1 MKNLNNVYDVLKQE
15 KQFLDNDGNIFKNK
29 VCEYARKMDKSL
41 LKLLYNNKLTRDLFF
56 IEIDDLKVFD
66 NQKFNNYIEN
76 KDFLPDSYTAFK
88 NNIGLYDNLG
98 NSINDCEDVVLQF
111 PYKDCILEFDSTK
124 ENDKR
129 NEVFFNETLMKKEID
144 VLLDPKVLTNSKRYD
159 KDGISDITE
168 GNDSDNLIIKGNNLL
183 ALHSLLPRYKGKIKC
198 MYWDILYNTDNDK
211 VPYNDSFKH
220 SSWLTMMKNRLDVAR
235 DLLKPDGVIY
245 IQCND
250 IEMAYLK
257 VLCDEIF
264 NRKNY
269 INTIT
274 IKTKLSG
281 VSGSSE
287 GKSYVDAT
295 EFILVYA
302 RQKEKFSINPIGIK
316 TPLYDY
322 IKKYKEQGKSWKYT
336 SIIEDKGIKELLF
349 EDKDNNYKYYYY
361 KNPKIMSVSQY
372 SKKYN
377 LTEKDV
383 YEKHSDKIFRTTN
396 AQSSVRE
403 TVIKAMGKY
412 DYDLIS
418 LEYVPIKGKNQ
429 GKITEIFYK
438 GIKRNML
445 MFLKDRVSF
454 ENNSYFYNDRINTLW
469 DDVEYNN
476 LSKEGSVMLPFA
488 KKPEKLIQR
497 ILECTT
503 KPGDTVLD
511 AYLGSGTTAA
521 VAHKMN
527 RQYIG
532 IEQLDSHVDKSLQ
545 RIQNVING
553 DQTGISKYVNWQ
565 GGGSFVYCELKK
577 LSQLFIDKVNKASE
591 EELLSIYEELKDNQF
606 VSYRVD
612 INKVEKNKKGFLSL
626 SEDKKRKLLIDVIDK
641 NMLYVNYCDIEDE
654 AYNVSQNDKLFN
666 NSFYK

>member
-124 ENDKR
+124 ESDKR
-129 NEVFFNETLMKKEID
+129 NEIFFNETLMKKEID
-144 VLLDPKVLTNSKRYD
+144 VLLNPKVLTNAKRYD
-159 KDGISDITE
+159 KNEISDINE
-168 GNDSDNLIIKGNNLL
+168 IKDNDNLIIKGNNLL

-198 MYWDILYNTDNDK
+198 IYWDILYNTDNDK

-220 SSWLTMMKNRLDVAR
+220 TSWLTMMKNRIEIAKE
-235 DLLKPDGVIY
+235 LLSKEGLFLM
-245 IQCND
+245 QCDDN
-250 IEMAYLK
+250 EMAYLK
-257 VLCDEIF
+257 VLSDEIF
-264 NRKNY
+264 GRDNFVNCICVKMSEATGVKMNHVKKRLPKLKEYILIYKNNTIDLNPIAITKEEWGVNYRYVVKGLDKKELDRLKTLLYKNVLIDSEIDEADNLAKKINLGTFEDLCPNFYKKTKEEQRLIKEENAYRIVRAVSTTTSAKKIADKKRLSTDNDFFIIQTKENKNY
-269 INTIT
+269 LIKNHYDTSAKEPNIKLLFADKYLT
-274 IKTKLSG
+274 TNSCDLWIDIKTTR
-281 VSGSSE
+281 
-287 GKSYVDAT
+287 VD
-295 EFILVYA
+295 
-302 RQKEKFSINPIGIK
+302 
-316 TPLYDY
+316 
-322 IKKYKEQGKSWKYT
+322 
-336 SIIEDKGIKELLF
+336 
-349 EDKDNNYKYYYY
+349 
-361 KNPKIMSVSQY
+361 
-372 SKKYN
+372 
-377 LTEKDV
+377 
-383 YEKHSDKIFRTTN
+383 
-396 AQSSVRE
+396 
-403 TVIKAMGKY
+403 
-412 DYDLIS
+412 
-418 LEYVPIKGKNQ
+418 
-429 GKITEIFYK
+429 
-438 GIKRNML
+438 
-445 MFLKDRVSF
+445 
-454 ENNSYFYNDRINTLW
+454 
-469 DDVEYNN
+469 
-476 LSKEGSVMLPFA
+476 KEGNVLLKNG
-488 KKPEKLIQR
+488 KKPESLIKR
-497 ILECTT
+497 IIELCTNE
-503 KPGDTVLD
+503 GDIVLD

-532 IEQLDSHVDKSLQ
+532 IEQLDSHIDKSLQ
-545 RIQNVING
+545 RMKNVING
-553 DQTGISKYVNWQ
+553 DQTGISKDVNWQ

-577 LSQLFIDKVNKASE
+577 LSQLFIDKVNKASG
-591 EELLSIYEELKDNQF
+591 EELISIYEELKDNQF

-612 INKVEKNKKGFLSL
+612 INKVENNKKGFLAL
-626 SEDKKRKLLIDVIDK
+626 TEDKKRKLLIDIIDK

>member
-15 KQFLDNDGNIFKNK
+15 KQFLDNEGNIFKNK

-76 KDFLPDSYTAFK
+76 KDFLPDSYTNFK

-124 ENDKR
+124 ESDKR
-129 NEVFFNETLMKKEID
+129 NEIFFNETLMKKEID
-144 VLLDPKVLTNSKRYD
+144 VLLNPKVLTNAKRYD
-159 KDGISDITE
+159 KNEISDINE
-168 GNDSDNLIIKGNNLL
+168 IKDNDNLIIKGNNLL
-183 ALHSLLPRYKGKIKC
+183 ALHSLLPRYKGMIKC
-198 MYWDILYNTDNDK
+198 MYWDILYNTNNDK

-220 SSWLTMMKNRLDVAR
+220 SSWLTMMKNRLEVVR
-235 DLLKPDGVIY
+235 DLLSKDGLIFL
-245 IQCND
+245 QCDDN
-250 IEMAYLK
+250 EQAYLT
-257 VLCDEIF
+257 VLCDEVF
-264 NRKNY
+264 GRENRV
-269 INTIT
+269 NTICVNMSNVSGKK
-274 IKTKLSG
+274 IKHAIEGKRFPKTK
-281 VSGSSE
+281 E
-287 GKSYVDAT
+287 Y
-295 EFILVYA
+295 ILVYKSDKGDIKLKIPKA
-302 RQKEKFSINPIGIK
+302 SKTKWDKEYNKIIPQWTIEDNKILESNDIHLANKKIRDYKLVSLVEYCKNNNIELTDEWKLENSYRIFATKPNESLLKKYRNNKFSTDIAFVYNESQKLKLIL
-316 TPLYDY
+316 TNFN
-322 IKKYKEQGKSWKYT
+322 KET
-336 SIIEDKGIKELLF
+336 ETARIELASALL
-349 EDKDNNYKYYYY
+349 
-361 KNPKIMSVSQY
+361 
-372 SKKYN
+372 
-377 LTEKDV
+377 
-383 YEKHSDKIFRTTN
+383 
-396 AQSSVRE
+396 
-403 TVIKAMGKY
+403 
-412 DYDLIS
+412 
-418 LEYVPIKGKNQ
+418 
-429 GKITEIFYK
+429 
-438 GIKRNML
+438 
-445 MFLKDRVSF
+445 
-454 ENNSYFYNDRINTLW
+454 NNSIY
-469 DDVEYNN
+469 
-476 LSKEGSVMLPFA
+476 LSDNWTDISTTGGIAAEGDIKLKNG

-497 ILECTT
+497 VIESSTN
-503 KPGDTVLD
+503 PGDIVLD

-532 IEQLDSHVDKSLQ
+532 IEQLDSHIDKSLQ
-545 RIQNVING
+545 RMKNVING
-553 DQTGISKYVNWQ
+553 DQTGISKDVNWQ